1 MIALI
6 LSWICI
12 GWLSLVLGVAVL
24 RGLRSLIG
32 RAEDESLSIAPDYI
46 LLFGFAI
53 STFLV
58 SLTSLVYRINWE
70 VNVLFL
76 LFGIFLHFRH
86 RNSIE
91 DILLELQKGWQHAH
105 LWLKLSFGMVILVAL
120 SATIIEV
127 AETDTW
133 FYHAQSMQWIKEFGV
148 VPGLGNVHG
157 RFAFNS
163 NYFVIS
169 SFYAFWFSPDQVL
182 FPLGSFFFILLSFR
196 LLVNLEEAR
205 AAGDHRWLVVYGLLM
220 LLFSYQSILLLS
232 STSTDLISCILIIY
246 IFLLFFDTYQQ
257 KERDYEELILWS
269 MVALSVTFKLSSLII
284 VVMLLPTLP
293 RVFKTRRFIPLA
305 GIAILIGLPFIA
317 RNIIL
322 SGYILYPFP
331 DIDVLTVDWK
341 IPIEEVKFEKDLV
354 EGWAKQPYG
363 SSGMEK
369 FEDILSILEY
379 SFTDWIK
386 VWWPAQSL
394 KWKFFMLLSLL
405 HIPLIF
411 FSWIRKEYRYTVV
424 FAALA
429 LNLLFWFDQAPQPR
443 FAYGFLFFGAALILG
458 YLGSPIIRWIRPKKS
473 IFIVLLL
480 ALPAL
485 FVIREEIVFTNAD
498 LSVVFL
504 PKYETEIKTQE
515 FAAHNFTLNIP
526 SEEPP
531 ASIYWCYNSPLPCT
545 PLPKENLEM
554 RGDTYKHGFRIRNNT
569 KTISRTE

>member
-12 GWLSLVLGVAVL
+12 GWFSIVLGVAT
-24 RGLRSLIG
+24 LRSLKSFIG
-32 RAEDESLSIAPDYI
+32 GAEEKLTSIAPDYL

-58 SLTSLVYRINWE
+58 SLSSLFYRINWE
-70 VNVLFL
+70 VNILFL
-76 LFGIFLHFRH
+76 LLGIFLHYRH
-86 RNSIE
+86 RSSIE
-91 DILLELQKGWQHAH
+91 EILLGLQEGWQNAH
-105 LWLKLSFGMVILVAL
+105 LWLKLSCGMVVLAAL
-120 SATIIEV
+120 SATVIEV

-169 SFYAFWFSPDQVL
+169 SFYAFWFSTDLVL
-182 FPLGSFFFILLSFR
+182 FPLGSFFFIVLNFR
-196 LLVNLEEAR
+196 LLFSLEAAR
-205 AAGDHRWLVVYGLLM
+205 ANGDQRWMIIYGLLL

-232 STSTDLISCILIIY
+232 STSTDIISCILIFY
-246 IFLLFFDTYQQ
+246 IFLLFFDTYKQTD
-257 KERDYEELILWS
+257 KNYEELILWS
-269 MVALSVTFKLSSLII
+269 LVALSVTFKLSSLII
-284 VVMLLPTLP
+284 VVMLIPTLP
-293 RVFKTRRFIPLA
+293 QVFKSRRFIPLA

-331 DIDVLTVDWK
+331 SIDVLSVDWK
-341 IPIEEVKFEKDLV
+341 IPIEEVKFEKELV

-363 SSGMEK
+363 SAGMEK
-369 FEDILSILEY
+369 FEDILSILEF
-379 SFTDWIK
+379 SFVDWIK

-411 FSWIRKEYRYTVV
+411 YSWFRKEYKFTIV

-458 YLGSPIIRWIRPKKS
+458 YLGSPILGWFKPKKS
-473 IFIVLLL
+473 IFIALLL
-480 ALPAL
+480 MFPVL
-485 FVIREEIVFTNAD
+485 FFLREEIVYTNAD

-515 FAAHNFTLNIP
+515 FAAHNFTLKIP

-545 PLPKENLEM
+545 PLPKKNLEM
-554 RGDTYKHGFRIRNNT
+554 RGDTYKHGFRIRNNS